1 MDSTL
6 KQRLIGAV
14 VLVALAVIFLPM
26 LIRGPAPDSG
36 VSNVSLDVPATPAGD
51 YETREL
57 PLVAPGQAPSGGAVG
72 MQGREPAALPGG
84 APAPTAPAAAGS
96 AAMLPAATAAGA
108 YAVSF
113 GAYATIDD
121 ADTVIERLEQARL
134 PGYREPTTINNAVAY
149 RVRIGPFADR
159 ADAEAARLQ
168 ASRIRADVR
177 AQVLALDVRT
187 PASAAPPAPASGAV
201 ASEPLP
207 PASSP
212 DAAELRDAPARP
224 QPAAPVAATAAP
236 PPRTTPTPTPAAATA
251 PAPAPARPPTTV
263 ASGPAAAGVGFAVQL
278 GAFSSAADADA
289 LRDKLRAAGF
299 SAFVQPVQTD
309 KGTLNRVRVGPV
321 SSRDDADQL
330 RAQVA
335 SQAGISGLVIPH
347 P

>member
-57 PLVAPGQAPSGGAVG
+57 PLVTPGQAPSGGAVG

-177 AQVLALDVRT
+177 AQVLALDART
-187 PASAAPPAPASGAV
+187 PASTAPPAPASGAV

-236 PPRTTPTPTPAAATA
+236 PARTTPTPAAATA
-251 PAPAPARPPTTV
+251 PAPAPARPPTAV
-263 ASGPAAAGVGFAVQL
+263 ASAAAGVGFAVQL